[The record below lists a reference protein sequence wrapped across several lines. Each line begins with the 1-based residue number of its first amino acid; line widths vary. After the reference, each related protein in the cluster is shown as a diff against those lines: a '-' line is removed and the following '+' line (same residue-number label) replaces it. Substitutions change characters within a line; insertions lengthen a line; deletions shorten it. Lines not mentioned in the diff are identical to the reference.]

1 MSHNQCKAFARNW
14 QAVLSEYVKQAEEWT
29 HSQQRHRKWSAEALV
44 QTLVL
49 GCLERADTSLNDF
62 VQTAQALGVEIS
74 RSSLDERINERAV
87 MLLAGVLHESLRQQ
101 RPCPVQLAIRL
112 QAFRSVNLVDS
123 TQISVPEALY
133 AVFRGNGGKAK
144 MKVQVGWEYLSG
156 QLQVVECEAGRTP
169 DQDSAVLEHF
179 MVEGALVLFDLGYFK
194 QERLR
199 DMTQAGAFFVTR
211 CQSQVAL
218 YACDSGERVFL
229 TDILKQHPTDQY
241 ESVFQL
247 GGRVRTPV
255 RVVARR
261 VAPPAAAARRRHA
274 KAKAKSE
281 GKTCSAAYLIW
292 LGWDI
297 LITNLPAEWS
307 GDDLF
312 ILYGIRWQIELVFK
326 VWKSQLG
333 IARYGDWRTARVMCQ
348 FYAHLIGAVLC
359 HQSVACFR
367 WLPGVMMSLAKSVA
381 VIQHHMTS
389 LLAVI
394 QHDWAGLLR
403 WASDLW
409 SAFLRFAQHD
419 KRKAAPTTL
428 QFLMDWG

>member
-1 MSHNQCKAFARNW
+1 MAA
-14 QAVLSEYVKQAEEWT
+14 T
-29 HSQQRHRKWSAEALV
+29 
-44 QTLVL
+44 
-49 GCLERADTSLNDF
+49 
-62 VQTAQALGVEIS
+62 
-74 RSSLDERINERAV
+74 
-87 MLLAGVLHESLRQQ
+87 
-101 RPCPVQLAIRL
+101 
-112 QAFRSVNLVDS
+112 
-123 TQISVPEALY
+123 
-133 AVFRGNGGKAK
+133 FRGTGGKAK
-144 MKVQVGWEYLSG
+144 MKVQVGWEYLRG
-156 QLQVVECEAGRTP
+156 QLQLVECEAGRTP

-179 MVEGALVLFDLGYFK
+179 MEEGALVLFDLGYFK
-194 QERLR
+194 QERLH

-218 YACDSGERVFL
+218 YACDSEERVVL
-229 TDILKQHPTDQY
+229 TDILKQHPSDQF
-241 ESVFQL
+241 EGMFHL
-247 GGRVRTPV
+247 GGRVHTPV

-261 VAPPAAAARRRHA
+261 VTPPAAAARRRHA
-274 KAKAKSE
+274 QAKAKSQ
-281 GKTCSAAYLIW
+281 GKTCSAAYLLW
-292 LGWDI
+292 LDWDI

-333 IARYGDWRTARVMCQ
+333 IACYGDWRADRMMCQ

-359 HQSVACFR
+359 HQSAACFR
-367 WLPGVMMSLAKSVA
+367 WLPGALISLAKSVA
-381 VIQHHMTS
+381 VIQHHMTT

-394 QHDWAGLLR
+394 RRDWDGLLR

-409 SAFLRFAQHD
+409 SALLRFAQHD